1 MALPGEMSPLS
12 LPQSRKRTSSE
23 SDYCSA
29 DEPLSKRIRL
39 EPQSPKSVFSLN
51 KSLKSENFPIMFDD
65 GPYKLLLRSVSIALQ
80 HVGFNSATP
89 EAMEAL
95 CQEVETYALHLLS
108 KVTVSMLSSRRSQ
121 PIPYDFQYAL
131 SEFDIPLLSIEPHL
145 RPPVPT
151 SKLLIQLE
159 LLPAEELPALTNAAL
174 FGDELSGEVDKNNKS
189 YIPKKFPSFPS
200 KHTYKWTE
208 KDSGRDLDPRKI
220 REEAAKAAREG
231 EESLRSLTKVGKAA
245 NEKNTKKI
253 ASRDPRS
260 KERHEIWENVM
271 DNLLSGGSS
280 VNSSMAN
287 ANNEVES
294 TSMIV
299 NAERPHFRKGPSA
312 RRNSPLS
319 TDPFD
324 SIRVS

>member
-1 MALPGEMSPLS
+1 MSCEISPLS

-23 SDYCSA
+23 SDYCGA

-51 KSLKSENFPIMFDD
+51 KPPKSENFPIMFDD

-89 EAMEAL
+89 EAMEAF
-95 CQEVETYALHLLS
+95 CQEVETCQYIL
-108 KVTVSMLSSRRSQ
+108 TVSMLGSRRSQ

-220 REEAAKAAREG
+220 REEASKAAREG
-231 EESLRSLTKVGKAA
+231 EESLRRLTKVGKAA

-280 VNSSMAN
+280 NNSSMAS

-299 NAERPHFRKGPSA
+299 NAERPHFRKGTSA